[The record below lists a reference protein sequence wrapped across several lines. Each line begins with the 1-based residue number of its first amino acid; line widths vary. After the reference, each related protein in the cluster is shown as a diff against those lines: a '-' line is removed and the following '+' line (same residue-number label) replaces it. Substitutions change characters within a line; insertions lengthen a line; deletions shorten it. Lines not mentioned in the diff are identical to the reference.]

1 MFFSPPF
8 LLPWLLKSG
17 LLRPVCM
24 LARSALV
31 GHEPGGFCL
40 MRSGPVWQSCCLY
53 LDRQGPAFTLL
64 PRLPESM
71 EIQKTTVGDRQSC
84 MIAMKS
90 QSRRARPTDVDGR
103 AWEATRTNRIS
114 RCTSC
119 LPRVKSDNHLARYLS
134 STAQYSRRM
143 QASNV
148 QRVGRGET
156 TCSL

>member
-1 MFFSPPF
+1 MNIDITNYSTTRLSAVRGFDVFFPPPF

-40 MRSGPVWQSCCLY
+40 MRSSPVWQSCCLY

-71 EIQKTTVGDRQSC
+71 EIQKNH
-84 MIAMKS
+84 
-90 QSRRARPTDVDGR
+90 GR
-103 AWEATRTNRIS
+103 
-114 RCTSC
+114 
-119 LPRVKSDNHLARYLS
+119 
-134 STAQYSRRM
+134 
-143 QASNV
+143 
-148 QRVGRGET
+148 
-156 TCSL
+156 